1 MDVVDVAAEQLL
13 AMRVRGQH
21 RRLLSHA
28 VPAESS
34 SGWWRGDRSGQ
45 RWDAPRMAAV
55 VDYQRWAK
63 AEAAIIPHGA
73 TA

>member
-1 MDVVDVAAEQLL
+1 MDVVDVAGELL
-13 AMRVRGQH
+13 AMRVRGQN
-21 RRLLSHA
+21 RRLLCHA

-63 AEAAIIPHGA
+63 AEAAIIPRGA

>member
-1 MDVVDVAAEQLL
+1 MDVVEVAAAQLL
-13 AMRVRGQH
+13 AMRVRRQN
-21 RRLLSHA
+21 RRLLCHA

-34 SGWWRGDRSGQ
+34 SARWRGNRSAQ
-45 RWDAPRMAAV
+45 RWDAARMAAV